1 MPVGLQRRGRSERP
15 SPRPCRSKL
24 STDSFSLI
32 QEAASGKVEAQRSL
46 AHMAF
51 ALAMDGDAC
60 DPYVTLMEGLCFARM
75 AASRGDEVDKRRLL
89 RMLSYAST
97 LAERAGWVAAS
108 SALFAEGVD
117 GLTSASNE
125 SESDPS
131 MIALLV
137 GNLHG

>member
-1 MPVGLQRRGRSERP
+1 M
-15 SPRPCRSKL
+15 
-24 STDSFSLI
+24 
-32 QEAASGKVEAQRSL
+32 
-46 AHMAF
+46 
-51 ALAMDGDAC
+51 ALALATSGEAC
-60 DPYVTLMEGLCFARM
+60 DPYVTMMEGLCFARL
-75 AASRGDEVDKRRLL
+75 AASQGQSSDKRRLL

-131 MIALLV
+131 MIALLI
-137 GNLHG
+137 GNPHG